1 MPVVAWILQSRA
13 ACSALAIAAVL
24 GGIFIW
30 HKVDKSSAVRRAVA
44 EYVAETELTAARVQ
58 LAELQRRKAVA
69 DGARHRLQTEIE
81 KANAEAQA
89 VAEDLEHYVSTVED
103 GCTLQPGLFERLRN
117 R

>member
-1 MPVVAWILQSRA
+1 MPVLTWTLQSRA

-30 HKVDKSSAVRRAVA
+30 HQVDKGSAVHRAVA

-58 LAELQRRKAVA
+58 LAELQRRRAVA
-69 DGARHRLQTEIE
+69 DGARRRLQTEID
-81 KANAEAQA
+81 KATAEAQA
-89 VAEDLEHYVSTVED
+89 AAEDLEHYVSTVED
-103 GCTLQPGLFERLRN
+103 GCTVQPGLIERLRN